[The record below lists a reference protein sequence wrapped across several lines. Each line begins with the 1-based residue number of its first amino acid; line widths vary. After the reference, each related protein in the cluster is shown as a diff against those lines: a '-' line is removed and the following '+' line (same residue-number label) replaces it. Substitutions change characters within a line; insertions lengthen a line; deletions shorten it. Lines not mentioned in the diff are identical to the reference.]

1 MFVYL
6 LSICSVILVIFIRK
20 LFIYFSYL
28 AKALF
33 QNKIN
38 VGIL

>member
-1 MFVYL
+1 MFDYL
-6 LSICSVILVIFIRK
+6 LSICSLIFIRK

-38 VGIL
+38 VGIQ